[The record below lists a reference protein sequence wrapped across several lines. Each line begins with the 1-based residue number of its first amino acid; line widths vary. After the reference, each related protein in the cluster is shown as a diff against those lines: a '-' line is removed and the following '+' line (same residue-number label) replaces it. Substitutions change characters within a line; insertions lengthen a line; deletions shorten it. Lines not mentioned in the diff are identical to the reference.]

1 MKFADYEYKRPDLQ
15 SMKDSIRALIE
26 QFNEAATVE
35 AQSEIIEKINAYRKD
50 FSTQANLV
58 YIRASIDTTD
68 EYYQQE
74 RDALDEMEPEMDEVS
89 YRILSSTSEFTI
101 PRPIRRKMGF
111 TAICISR

>member
-1 MKFADYEYKRPDLQ
+1 MLEILNNEIINFGIRINGGNSMKFTQFEYKRPELHV
-15 SMKDSIRALIE
+15 MKGAIRALIE

-35 AQSEIIEKINAYRKD
+35 VQSEIIEKINAYRKD

-74 RDALDEMEPEMDEVS
+74 RDILDDM
-89 YRILSSTSEFTI
+89 
-101 PRPIRRKMGF
+101 
-111 TAICISR
+111 

>member
-1 MKFADYEYKRPDLQ
+1 MKFTQFEYKRPDLHV
-15 SMKDSIRALIE
+15 MKEAIRALIK
-26 QFNEAATVE
+26 QFNEATTVE

-74 RDALDEMEPEMDEVS
+74 RDALDEMVPEMDEVVTE
-89 YRILSSTSEFTI
+89 YY
-101 PRPIRRKMGF
+101 
-111 TAICISR
+111 